1 MSEAV
6 GVFLLTL
13 SALFPIVDP
22 LGGGPLFLA
31 LTHPYTPATR
41 RGLAWR
47 IAVNSFFLMA
57 GSYFIG
63 SYVLSFFG
71 ISLPVVQVGGGLV
84 LAAMGWRMLR
94 EAEGSEESLRKAIPA
109 QDALRRAFY
118 PLTLPLTVGPGS
130 VSVAITLGANATHL
144 GGLSVASKLAALIAM
159 ALISVSIFL
168 CYGFADRLARVLGE
182 TAMSVIVRLSSF
194 LLFCIGVQIT
204 WNGVRSLLSTLPNAS

>member
-47 IAVNSFFLMA
+47 IAVNGFFLLA
-57 GSYFIG
+57 ASYFVG

-71 ISLPVVQVGGGLV
+71 ISLPVVQVAGGLV
-84 LAAMGWRMLR
+84 LAAMGWKMLR
-94 EAEGSEESLRKAIPA
+94 EAEGSEENLRHAHPA
-109 QDALRRAFY
+109 QDGYRGALHPPPPPPTGRS
-118 PLTLPLTVGPGS
+118 GS
-130 VSVAITLGANATHL
+130 GSVAITLGANASHL
-144 GGLSVASKLAALIAM
+144 GGLSVPNRLAALIAM
-159 ALISVSIFL
+159 ALIAVSIFL
-168 CYGFADRLARVLGE
+168 CYGFADRLARALGE

-204 WNGVRSLLSTLPNAS
+204 WNGVSALVST